1 MLHCEGWEHLRNDIF
16 ISPCRCGCA
25 LVCLCVCALVWFFL
39 SPVASFLLFKKHLKH
54 CSSCSPRALLLF
66 RYLYFHLWID
76 VVTQQFT
83 LLQIKCFCYLKSTAF
98 PVSVK
103 AKTLWNNVKWI
114 KVAYTTHYTQ
124 HFVILPHASVSFI
137 VHSKIKT
144 YAGKRGK
151 ANWNTLATNKFQ
163 FILTQIEI
171 DIKANIHAFDTVR
184 TRLPNTTLPLHWSCC
199 MSTFY
204 FFLELLLC
212 TTLETW
218 ELNVLQ
224 LNIKIQS
231 LSLSEVMLQI
241 SALFWLAKLEQKL
254 LQFSLSNLW
263 KLLSYPNCPFACSRG
278 YWYV

>member
-83 LLQIKCFCYLKSTAF
+83 LLQIKCFCYLKSTAL

>member
-1 MLHCEGWEHLRNDIF
+1 MWL
-16 ISPCRCGCA
+16 CA
-25 LVCLCVCALVWFFL
+25 CVLVWFFL

-184 TRLPNTTLPLHWSCC
+184 TRLPSTTLPLHWSCC